1 MCPAAGCL
9 SQEGRSH
16 DHEKSELDVAR
27 LRAEGVLNWPDF
39 SAKYIKP
46 EARGQRQ

>member
-1 MCPAAGCL
+1 MCTRL
-9 SQEGRSH
+9 TRHLLQNGRT
-16 DHEKSELDVAR
+16 DHEKAKLDVAR
-27 LRAEGVLNWPDF
+27 LRAEGVQNWADF